1 VTEEEFR
8 ALKPGDVIEML
19 SIGHNSRWEVVAP
32 KKWPDGAIGYEIQCV
47 LADKSHEV
55 GRIGGA
61 SWPDGWG
68 LVSNS
73 GNEATRLVPVIG
85 YEPLASVLDE
95 ALAQAQAGKGKE
107 RHANGEP
114 YDEQK
119 IVTLNLQIG
128 SEHGAI
134 FQGCKKAQE
143 SARLDAERGDAEL
156 LGAINYLAAAVII
169 RRKLRAKKA
178 P

>member
-1 VTEEEFR
+1 VTEAEFR
-8 ALKPGDVIEML
+8 ALKPGDIVGYSNYECEVLRTFKNQYNEDAYKVRYLRDEM
-19 SIGHNSRWEVVAP
+19 G
-32 KKWPDGAIGYEIQCV
+32 KGYEGNAVVPDNWRLIRKAQTEGRLSPV
-47 LADKSHEV
+47 AGYDSLA
-55 GRIGGA
+55 A
-61 SWPDGWG
+61 
-68 LVSNS
+68 
-73 GNEATRLVPVIG
+73 
-85 YEPLASVLDE
+85 VLDE

-114 YDEQK
+114 YDAQK

-143 SARLDAERGDAEL
+143 SARLEAERGDAEL

-169 RRKLRAKKA
+169 RRKLRAKAGGK
-178 P
+178 

>member
-1 VTEEEFR
+1 MSLLEQLKQAAEHQRLEESRLEVESR
-8 ALKPGDVIEML
+8 YRLKPV
-19 SIGHNSRWEVVAP
+19 
-32 KKWPDGAIGYEIQCV
+32 
-47 LADKSHEV
+47 
-55 GRIGGA
+55 
-61 SWPDGWG
+61 
-68 LVSNS
+68 
-73 GNEATRLVPVIG
+73 TG

-143 SARLDAERGDAEL
+143 SARLEAERGDAEL

>member
-1 VTEEEFR
+1 VTEAEFR
-8 ALKPGDVIEML
+8 ALKPGDVIATQVVYVDDEGDA
-19 SIGHNSRWEVVAP
+19 SIDSGDFVLLQDCAKWERVVAHDP
-32 KKWPDGAIGYEIQCV
+32 VTGRLAPVAGY
-47 LADKSHEV
+47 DS
-55 GRIGGA
+55 
-61 SWPDGWG
+61 
-68 LVSNS
+68 
-73 GNEATRLVPVIG
+73 
-85 YEPLASVLDE
+85 LASVLDE

-114 YDEQK
+114 YDAQK

-143 SARLDAERGDAEL
+143 SARLEAERGDAEL

-169 RRKLRAKKA
+169 RRKLRAKAGGK
-178 P
+178 